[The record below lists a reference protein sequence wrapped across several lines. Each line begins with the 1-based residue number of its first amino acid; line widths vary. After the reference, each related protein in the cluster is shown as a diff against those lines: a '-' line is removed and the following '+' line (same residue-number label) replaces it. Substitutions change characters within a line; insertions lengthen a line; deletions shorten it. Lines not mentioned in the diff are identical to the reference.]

1 MADEQ
6 KTEQEQQPVENQVD
20 ETVETNI
27 EEEKVYNLK
36 QSDLE
41 KLIQKRVGHVTKN
54 FEKKYAGIDP
64 EQARKLLEEKENK
77 EMEDQKARGEFE
89 KILKE
94 QAEKS
99 NKEIAG
105 LRSEIEKVKVDGA
118 LLNAASKNQAINPDQ
133 VKDLL
138 KGNVKLTDDGKVEI
152 LAENKQPIYN
162 KDGDLKS
169 IDEYVKDFITE
180 NPHFQTAT
188 PSGSGS
194 KANLGKVNAKPFNI
208 ADLDMTKPEDRK
220 QYAEYK
226 RVRDRE
232 PTVINLTK
240 S

>member
-6 KTEQEQQPVENQVD
+6 KTEQEQQPVETKVEETIENNTD
-20 ETVETNI
+20 EEM
-27 EEEKVYNLK
+27 VYNLK

-41 KLIQKRVGHVTKN
+41 RLIQKRVGHVTKN
-54 FEKKYAGIDP
+54 FEKKYSGIDP
-64 EQARKLLEEKENK
+64 EQARKLLQEKENK

-118 LLNAASKNQAINPDQ
+118 LLNAASKNSAINPDQ

-138 KGNVKLTDDGKVEI
+138 KSNVKLTDDGKVEI
-152 LAENKQPIYN
+152 LAENNQPMYN
-162 KDGDLKS
+162 KDGELKS

-180 NPHFQTAT
+180 NPHFQSAT

-194 KANLGKVNAKPFNI
+194 KANLGKVDAKPFNL

-226 RVRDRE
+226 KARDKNI
-232 PTVINLTK
+232 VIDLTR

>member
-6 KTEQEQQPVENQVD
+6 KTEQEQQPVENK
-20 ETVETNI
+20 VEEVI
-27 EEEKVYNLK
+27 EEKEPMVSQSEVDKIVERRLAREKSKY
-36 QSDLE
+36 E
-41 KLIQKRVGHVTKN
+41 KM
-54 FEKKYAGIDP
+54 YSGIDP
-64 EQARKLLEEKENK
+64 EQARKLLQEKENK

-118 LLNAASKNQAINPDQ
+118 LLNAASKNSAINPEQ

-152 LAENKQPIYN
+152 LAENKQPMYN

-169 IDEYVKDFITE
+169 IDEYVKDFITD

-194 KANLGKVNAKPFNI
+194 KANLGKVDAKPFNL

-226 RVRDRE
+226 KARDKNI
-232 PTVINLTK
+232 VIDLTR

>member
-6 KTEQEQQPVENQVD
+6 KTEQEQQPVETKVD

-77 EMEDQKARGEFE
+77 EIEEQKARGEFE

-99 NKEIAG
+99 NKEIAS

-118 LLNAASKNQAINPDQ
+118 LLNAASKNSAINPEQ

-152 LAENKQPIYN
+152 LAENKQPMYN

-169 IDEYVKDFITE
+169 IDEYVKDFITD

-194 KANLGKVNAKPFNI
+194 KANLGKVDAKPFNL

-220 QYAEYK
+220 QYAEY
-226 RVRDRE
+226 RRARDSK
-232 PTVINLTK
+232 PTVIDLTNK
-240 S
+240 

>member
-6 KTEQEQQPVENQVD
+6 KTEQEQQPLENKVEEVVEDKEPMVSQAEVD
-20 ETVETNI
+20 KIIDKRLARERQKY
-27 EEEKVYNLK
+27 EKMY
-36 QSDLE
+36 S
-41 KLIQKRVGHVTKN
+41 
-54 FEKKYAGIDP
+54 GIDP

-77 EMEDQKARGEFE
+77 EIEDQKARGEFE

-99 NKEIAG
+99 NKEISG

-118 LLNAASKNQAINPDQ
+118 LLNAASKNSAINPEQ

-138 KGNVKLTDDGKVEI
+138 KSNVKLNEDGKVEI

-194 KANLGKVNAKPFNI
+194 KANLGKVDAKPFNL

-220 QYAEYK
+220 QYAEY
-226 RVRDRE
+226 RRARDSK
-232 PTVINLTK
+232 PTVIDLTNK
-240 S
+240 

>member
-6 KTEQEQQPVENQVD
+6 KTEQEQQPVENK
-20 ETVETNI
+20 VE
-27 EEEKVYNLK
+27 EVVEEKEPMVS
-36 QSDLE
+36 QSEVDKIVERRLARE
-41 KLIQKRVGHVTKN
+41 KSKY
-54 FEKKYAGIDP
+54 EKMYSGIDP
-64 EQARKLLEEKENK
+64 EQARKLLQEKENK

-118 LLNAASKNQAINPDQ
+118 LLNAASKNSAINPEQ

-152 LAENKQPIYN
+152 LAENKQPMYN

-169 IDEYVKDFITE
+169 IDEYVKDFITD

-194 KANLGKVNAKPFNI
+194 KANLGKVDAKPNNL

-220 QYAEYK
+220 QYAEYRK
-226 RVRDRE
+226 ARDKNI
-232 PTVINLTK
+232 VINLTK

>member
-6 KTEQEQQPVENQVD
+6 KTEQEQQPVENK
-20 ETVETNI
+20 VE
-27 EEEKVYNLK
+27 EVVEEKEPMVS
-36 QSDLE
+36 QSEVDKIVERRLARE
-41 KLIQKRVGHVTKN
+41 KSKY
-54 FEKKYAGIDP
+54 EKMYSGIDP

-99 NKEIAG
+99 NKEIAS

-118 LLNAASKNQAINPDQ
+118 LLNSASKNSAINPEQ

-169 IDEYVKDFITE
+169 IDEYVKEFITD
-180 NPHFQTAT
+180 NPHFQSAT

-194 KANLGKVNAKPFNI
+194 QANLGKVDAKPFNL
-208 ADLDMTKPEDRK
+208 ADLDMTNPEDRK

-226 RVRDRE
+226 KERDKNR
-232 PTVINLTK
+232 LLK
-240 S
+240 

>member
-20 ETVETNI
+20 ETVETNN

>member
-6 KTEQEQQPVENQVD
+6 KTEQEQQPVENK
-20 ETVETNI
+20 VEEVI
-27 EEEKVYNLK
+27 EEKEPMVSQSEVDKIVERRLAREKSKY
-36 QSDLE
+36 E
-41 KLIQKRVGHVTKN
+41 KM
-54 FEKKYAGIDP
+54 YSGIDP
-64 EQARKLLEEKENK
+64 EQARKLLQEKENK

-118 LLNAASKNQAINPDQ
+118 LLNAASKNQAINPEQ

>member
-6 KTEQEQQPVENQVD
+6 KTDTVEETAPITEAVEEKKVEENLYNEQQLEDAIKSRLSRERSKIYKELGTDNL
-20 ETVETNI
+20 ETAKI
-27 EEEKVYNLK
+27 AMK
-36 QSDLE
+36 
-41 KLIQKRVGHVTKN
+41 
-54 FEKKYAGIDP
+54 
-64 EQARKLLEEKENK
+64 EKENK
-77 EMEDQKARGEFE
+77 EIEDQKARGEFE

-99 NKEIAG
+99 NKEIAS

-118 LLNAASKNQAINPDQ
+118 LVTAASKNQAINPEQ

-152 LAENKQPIYN
+152 LAENKQPMYN

-194 KANLGKVNAKPFNI
+194 QANLGKVDAKPFNL

-226 RVRDRE
+226 KVRDRE

>member
-6 KTEQEQQPVENQVD
+6 KTEQEQQPVENK
-20 ETVETNI
+20 VE
-27 EEEKVYNLK
+27 EVVEEKEPMIS
-36 QSDLE
+36 QSEVDKIIDKRLARERQKYE
-41 KLIQKRVGHVTKN
+41 KM
-54 FEKKYAGIDP
+54 YSGIDP

-77 EMEDQKARGEFE
+77 EIEDQKARGEFE

-99 NKEIAG
+99 NKEISG

-118 LLNAASKNQAINPDQ
+118 LLNAASKNSAINPEQ

-152 LAENKQPIYN
+152 LAENKQPMYN

-169 IDEYVKDFITE
+169 IDEYVKDFITD

-188 PSGSGS
+188 PSGSGN
-194 KANLGKVNAKPFNI
+194 KANLGKVDAKPFNL

-220 QYAEYK
+220 QYAEY
-226 RVRDRE
+226 RRARDSK
-232 PTVINLTK
+232 PTVIDLTNK
-240 S
+240 

>member
-6 KTEQEQQPVENQVD
+6 KTEQEQQPVENK
-20 ETVETNI
+20 VEEVI
-27 EEEKVYNLK
+27 EEKEPMVSQSEVDKIVERRLAREKSKY
-36 QSDLE
+36 E
-41 KLIQKRVGHVTKN
+41 KM
-54 FEKKYAGIDP
+54 YSGIDP
-64 EQARKLLEEKENK
+64 EQARKLLQEKENK

-118 LLNAASKNQAINPDQ
+118 LLNAASKNSAINPEQ

-152 LAENKQPIYN
+152 LAENKQPMYN

-169 IDEYVKDFITE
+169 IDEYVKEFITD

-194 KANLGKVNAKPFNI
+194 KANLGKVDAKPFNI

-226 RVRDRE
+226 KARDKNI
-232 PTVINLTK
+232 VIDLTR

>member
-6 KTEQEQQPVENQVD
+6 KTEQEQQPVENK
-20 ETVETNI
+20 VEEVI
-27 EEEKVYNLK
+27 EEKEPMVSQSEVDKIIDKRLARERQKYEKMY
-36 QSDLE
+36 S
-41 KLIQKRVGHVTKN
+41 
-54 FEKKYAGIDP
+54 GIDP

-77 EMEDQKARGEFE
+77 QMEDQKARGEFE

-99 NKEIAG
+99 NKEISG

-118 LLNAASKNQAINPDQ
+118 LLNAASKNSAVNPEQ

-138 KGNVKLTDDGKVEI
+138 KSNVKLTQDGKVEI
-152 LAENKQPIYN
+152 LAENNQPIYN

-180 NPHFQTAT
+180 NPHFQSAT

-194 KANLGKVNAKPFNI
+194 KANLGKVDAKPFNL

>member
-6 KTEQEQQPVENQVD
+6 KTEQEQQPVENNV
-20 ETVETNI
+20 ETTVE
-27 EEEKVYNLK
+27 EKEPMVS
-36 QSDLE
+36 QSEVDKIVERRLARE
-41 KLIQKRVGHVTKN
+41 KSKY
-54 FEKKYAGIDP
+54 EKMYSGIDP
-64 EQARKLLEEKENK
+64 EQARKLLQEKENK
-77 EMEDQKARGEFE
+77 EIEDQKARGEFE

-118 LLNAASKNQAINPDQ
+118 LVTAASKNQAINPEQ

-152 LAENKQPIYN
+152 LAENKQPMYN

-194 KANLGKVNAKPFNI
+194 KANLGKVDAKPFNL
-208 ADLDMTKPEDRK
+208 ADLDMSKAEDRK
-220 QYAEYK
+220 AYADYRK
-226 RVRDRE
+226 NRDSK
-232 PTVINLTK
+232 PAIINR
-240 S
+240 

>member
-6 KTEQEQQPVENQVD
+6 KTEQEQQPVENKVEEVIEDKEPMVSQSEVD
-20 ETVETNI
+20 KIIDKRLARERQKY
-27 EEEKVYNLK
+27 EKMY
-36 QSDLE
+36 S
-41 KLIQKRVGHVTKN
+41 
-54 FEKKYAGIDP
+54 GIDP

-77 EMEDQKARGEFE
+77 QMEDQKARGEFE

-99 NKEIAG
+99 NKEISG

-118 LLNAASKNQAINPDQ
+118 LLNAASKNSAVNPEQ

-138 KGNVKLTDDGKVEI
+138 KSNVKLTQDGKVEI
-152 LAENKQPIYN
+152 LAENNSPIYN

-180 NPHFQTAT
+180 NPHFQLAT

-194 KANLGKVNAKPFNI
+194 KANLGKVDAKPFNL

>member
-6 KTEQEQQPVENQVD
+6 KTEQEQQPVENK
-20 ETVETNI
+20 VEEVI
-27 EEEKVYNLK
+27 EEKEPMVSQSEVDKIIDKRLARERQKYEKMY
-36 QSDLE
+36 S
-41 KLIQKRVGHVTKN
+41 
-54 FEKKYAGIDP
+54 GIDP

-77 EMEDQKARGEFE
+77 QMEDQKARGEFE

-99 NKEIAG
+99 NKEISG

-118 LLNAASKNQAINPDQ
+118 LLNAASKNSAVNPEQ

-138 KGNVKLTDDGKVEI
+138 KSNVKLTQDGKVEI
-152 LAENKQPIYN
+152 LAENNQPIYN

-180 NPHFQTAT
+180 NPHFQSAT

-194 KANLGKVNAKPFNI
+194 KANLGKVDAKPFNL

-220 QYAEYK
+220 QYAEY
-226 RVRDRE
+226 RRARDSK
-232 PTVINLTK
+232 PTVIDLTNK
-240 S
+240 

>member
-6 KTEQEQQPVENQVD
+6 KTDTVEETAPITEAVEEKKVEENLYNEQQLEDAIKSRLSRERSKIYKELGTDNL
-20 ETVETNI
+20 ETAKI
-27 EEEKVYNLK
+27 AMK
-36 QSDLE
+36 
-41 KLIQKRVGHVTKN
+41 
-54 FEKKYAGIDP
+54 
-64 EQARKLLEEKENK
+64 EKENK
-77 EMEDQKARGEFE
+77 EIEDQKARGEFE

-99 NKEIAG
+99 NKEIAS

-194 KANLGKVNAKPFNI
+194 KGNLGTVDAKPFNL

-226 RVRDRE
+226 KVRDRE

>member
-6 KTEQEQQPVENQVD
+6 KTEQEQQPVENK
-20 ETVETNI
+20 VEKVI
-27 EEEKVYNLK
+27 EEKEPMVSQSEVDKIVERRLAREKSKY
-36 QSDLE
+36 E
-41 KLIQKRVGHVTKN
+41 KM
-54 FEKKYAGIDP
+54 YSGIDP
-64 EQARKLLEEKENK
+64 EQARKLLQEKENK

-99 NKEIAG
+99 NKEIAS

-118 LLNAASKNQAINPDQ
+118 LLNAASKNSAINPEQ

-152 LAENKQPIYN
+152 LAENKQPMYN

-169 IDEYVKDFITE
+169 IDEYVKEFITD
-180 NPHFQTAT
+180 NPHFQSAT

-194 KANLGKVNAKPFNI
+194 QANLGKVDAKPFNL
-208 ADLDMTKPEDRK
+208 ADLDMTNPEDRK
-220 QYAEYK
+220 QYADYK
-226 RVRDRE
+226 KERDKNR
-232 PTVINLTK
+232 LLK
-240 S
+240 

>member
-6 KTEQEQQPVENQVD
+6 KTEQEQQPVENK
-20 ETVETNI
+20 VE
-27 EEEKVYNLK
+27 EVVEEKEPMVS
-36 QSDLE
+36 QSEVDKIVERRLARE
-41 KLIQKRVGHVTKN
+41 KSKY
-54 FEKKYAGIDP
+54 EKMYSGIDP

-118 LLNAASKNQAINPDQ
+118 LLNAASKNQAINPEQ

-194 KANLGKVNAKPFNI
+194 QANLGKVDAKPFNL

-226 RVRDRE
+226 KARDKNI
-232 PTVINLTK
+232 VIDLTR

>member
-6 KTEQEQQPVENQVD
+6 KTEQEQQPVETKVEETIENNTD
-20 ETVETNI
+20 EEM
-27 EEEKVYNLK
+27 VYNLK

-41 KLIQKRVGHVTKN
+41 RLIQKRVGHVTKN
-54 FEKKYAGIDP
+54 FEKKYSGIDP
-64 EQARKLLEEKENK
+64 EQARKLLQEKENK

-118 LLNAASKNQAINPDQ
+118 LLNAASKNSAINPDQ

-138 KGNVKLTDDGKVEI
+138 KSNVKLTDDGKVEI
-152 LAENKQPIYN
+152 LAENNQPIYN

-194 KANLGKVNAKPFNI
+194 KANLGKVDAKPFNI

-226 RVRDRE
+226 KARDKNI
-232 PTVINLTK
+232 VIDLTR

>member
-6 KTEQEQQPVENQVD
+6 KTEQEQQPVENK
-20 ETVETNI
+20 VEEVI
-27 EEEKVYNLK
+27 EEKEPMVSQSEVDKIVERRLAREKSKY
-36 QSDLE
+36 E
-41 KLIQKRVGHVTKN
+41 KM
-54 FEKKYAGIDP
+54 YSGIDP
-64 EQARKLLEEKENK
+64 EQARKLLQEKENK

-99 NKEIAG
+99 NKEIAS

-118 LLNAASKNQAINPDQ
+118 LLNAASKNSAINPEQ

-152 LAENKQPIYN
+152 LAENKQPMYN

-169 IDEYVKDFITE
+169 IDEYVKEFITD
-180 NPHFQTAT
+180 NPHFQSAT

-194 KANLGKVNAKPFNI
+194 QANLGKVDAKPFNL
-208 ADLDMTKPEDRK
+208 ADLDMTNPEDRK

-226 RVRDRE
+226 KERDKNR
-232 PTVINLTK
+232 LLK
-240 S
+240 

>member
-6 KTEQEQQPVENQVD
+6 KTEQEQQPVENK
-20 ETVETNI
+20 VE
-27 EEEKVYNLK
+27 EVVEEKEPMVS
-36 QSDLE
+36 QSEVDKIVERRLARE
-41 KLIQKRVGHVTKN
+41 KSKY
-54 FEKKYAGIDP
+54 EKMYSGIDP
-64 EQARKLLEEKENK
+64 EQARKLLQEKENK

-118 LLNAASKNQAINPDQ
+118 LLNAASKNSAINPEQ

-152 LAENKQPIYN
+152 LAENKQPMYN

-169 IDEYVKDFITE
+169 IDEYVKEFITD

-194 KANLGKVNAKPFNI
+194 KANLGKVDAKPFNI

-226 RVRDRE
+226 RERDKNI
-232 PTVINLTK
+232 VIDLTR

>member
-6 KTEQEQQPVENQVD
+6 KTEQEQQPVENK
-20 ETVETNI
+20 VE
-27 EEEKVYNLK
+27 EVVEEKEPMIS
-36 QSDLE
+36 QSEVDKIVERRLARE
-41 KLIQKRVGHVTKN
+41 KSKY
-54 FEKKYAGIDP
+54 EKMYSGIDP
-64 EQARKLLEEKENK
+64 EQARKLLQEKENK

-99 NKEIAG
+99 NKEIAS

-118 LLNAASKNQAINPDQ
+118 LLNAASKNSAINPEQ

-152 LAENKQPIYN
+152 LAENKQPMYN

-169 IDEYVKDFITE
+169 IDEYVKDFITD

-194 KANLGKVNAKPFNI
+194 KANLGKVDAKPNNL

-220 QYAEYK
+220 QYAEYRK
-226 RVRDRE
+226 ARDKNI
-232 PTVINLTK
+232 VINLTK

>member
-6 KTEQEQQPVENQVD
+6 KTEQEQQPVENK
-20 ETVETNI
+20 VEEVI
-27 EEEKVYNLK
+27 EEKEPMVSQSEVDKIVERRLAREKSKY
-36 QSDLE
+36 E
-41 KLIQKRVGHVTKN
+41 KM
-54 FEKKYAGIDP
+54 YSGIDP
-64 EQARKLLEEKENK
+64 EQARKLLQEKENK

-118 LLNAASKNQAINPDQ
+118 LLNAASKNSAINPEQ

-152 LAENKQPIYN
+152 LAENNQPMYN

-169 IDEYVKDFITE
+169 IDEYVKDFITD

-194 KANLGKVNAKPFNI
+194 KANLGKVDAKPFNL

-226 RVRDRE
+226 QARDKNI
-232 PTVINLTK
+232 VIDLTR

>member
-6 KTEQEQQPVENQVD
+6 KTEQEQQPVE
-20 ETVETNI
+20 TKVEEVI
-27 EEEKVYNLK
+27 EEKEPMVSQSEVDKIIDKRLARERQKYEKMY
-36 QSDLE
+36 S
-41 KLIQKRVGHVTKN
+41 
-54 FEKKYAGIDP
+54 GIDP

-77 EMEDQKARGEFE
+77 QMEDQKARGEFE

-99 NKEIAG
+99 NKEISG

-118 LLNAASKNQAINPDQ
+118 LLNAASKNSAVNPEQ

-138 KGNVKLTDDGKVEI
+138 KSNVKLTQDGKVEI
-152 LAENKQPIYN
+152 LAENNQPIYN

-180 NPHFQTAT
+180 NPHFQSAT

-194 KANLGKVNAKPFNI
+194 KANLGKVDAKPFNL

-226 RVRDRE
+226 KARDKNI
-232 PTVINLTK
+232 VIDLTR

>member
-6 KTEQEQQPVENQVD
+6 KTEQEQQPVENNV
-20 ETVETNI
+20 ETTVE
-27 EEEKVYNLK
+27 EKEPMVSQAEVDKIVERRLAR
-36 QSDLE
+36 E
-41 KLIQKRVGHVTKN
+41 KSKY
-54 FEKKYAGIDP
+54 EKMYSGIDP

-77 EMEDQKARGEFE
+77 QMEDQKARGEFE

-118 LLNAASKNQAINPDQ
+118 LVTAASKNQAINPEQ

-138 KGNVKLTDDGKVEI
+138 KGKVKLTDDGKVEI
-152 LAENKQPIYN
+152 LAENNQPMYN

-194 KANLGKVNAKPFNI
+194 KANLGKVDAKPFNL

-226 RVRDRE
+226 KVRDSK

>member
-6 KTEQEQQPVENQVD
+6 KTEQEQQPVENK
-20 ETVETNI
+20 VE
-27 EEEKVYNLK
+27 EVAEEKEPMVS
-36 QSDLE
+36 QSEVDKIVERRLARE
-41 KLIQKRVGHVTKN
+41 KSKY
-54 FEKKYAGIDP
+54 EKMYSGIDP
-64 EQARKLLEEKENK
+64 EQARKLLQEKENK

-118 LLNAASKNQAINPDQ
+118 LLNAASKNSAINPEQ

-152 LAENKQPIYN
+152 LAENKQPMYN

-169 IDEYVKDFITE
+169 IDEYVKDFITD

-194 KANLGKVNAKPFNI
+194 KANLGKVDAKPFNL

-226 RVRDRE
+226 KARDKNI
-232 PTVINLTK
+232 VIDLTR

>member
-6 KTEQEQQPVENQVD
+6 KTEQEQQPVENNV
-20 ETVETNI
+20 ETTVE
-27 EEEKVYNLK
+27 EKEPMVSQAEVDKIVERRLAR
-36 QSDLE
+36 E
-41 KLIQKRVGHVTKN
+41 KSKY
-54 FEKKYAGIDP
+54 EKMYSGIDP

-77 EMEDQKARGEFE
+77 QMEDQKARGEFE

-99 NKEIAG
+99 NKEISG

-118 LLNAASKNQAINPDQ
+118 IVTAASKNQAINPEQ

-138 KGNVKLTDDGKVEI
+138 KGNVKLTQDGKVEI
-152 LAENKQPIYN
+152 LAENKQPMYN

-194 KANLGKVNAKPFNI
+194 KANLGKVDAKPFNL

>member
-6 KTEQEQQPVENQVD
+6 KTEQEQQPVENKVEEVVEDKEPMVSQSEVD
-20 ETVETNI
+20 KIIDKRLARERQKY
-27 EEEKVYNLK
+27 EKMY
-36 QSDLE
+36 S
-41 KLIQKRVGHVTKN
+41 
-54 FEKKYAGIDP
+54 GIDP

-77 EMEDQKARGEFE
+77 EIEDQKARGEFE

-99 NKEIAG
+99 NKEISG

-118 LLNAASKNQAINPDQ
+118 LLNAASKNSAINPDQ

-138 KGNVKLTDDGKVEI
+138 KCNVKLTEDGKVEI
-152 LAENKQPIYN
+152 LAENNQPMYN

-169 IDEYVKDFITE
+169 IDEYVKDFITD

-194 KANLGKVNAKPFNI
+194 KANLGKVDAKPFNL

-220 QYAEYK
+220 QYAEY
-226 RVRDRE
+226 RRARDSK
-232 PTVINLTK
+232 PTVIDLTNK
-240 S
+240 

>member
-6 KTEQEQQPVENQVD
+6 KTEQEQQPVENKV
-20 ETVETNI
+20 ETTVE
-27 EEEKVYNLK
+27 EKEPMVSQAEVDKIVERRLAR
-36 QSDLE
+36 E
-41 KLIQKRVGHVTKN
+41 KSKY
-54 FEKKYAGIDP
+54 EKMYSGIDP

-77 EMEDQKARGEFE
+77 QMEDQKARGEFE

-118 LLNAASKNQAINPDQ
+118 LVTAASKNQAINPEQ

-138 KGNVKLTDDGKVEI
+138 KGKVKLTDDGKVEI
-152 LAENKQPIYN
+152 LAENNQPMYN

-194 KANLGKVNAKPFNI
+194 KANLGKVDAKPFNL

-226 RVRDRE
+226 KVRDRE

>member
-6 KTEQEQQPVENQVD
+6 KTEQEQQPVENK
-20 ETVETNI
+20 VE
-27 EEEKVYNLK
+27 EVAEEKEPMVS
-36 QSDLE
+36 QSEVDKIVERRLARE
-41 KLIQKRVGHVTKN
+41 KSKY
-54 FEKKYAGIDP
+54 EKMYSGIDP
-64 EQARKLLEEKENK
+64 EQARKLLQEKENK

-99 NKEIAG
+99 NKEIAS

-118 LLNAASKNQAINPDQ
+118 LLNAASKNLAINPEQ

-152 LAENKQPIYN
+152 LAENKQPMYN

-169 IDEYVKDFITE
+169 IDEYVKDFITD

-194 KANLGKVNAKPFNI
+194 KANLGKVDAKPFNI

-220 QYAEYK
+220 RYAEYK
-226 RVRDRE
+226 KERDGK
-232 PTVINLTK
+232 PTVIDLTR

>member
-6 KTEQEQQPVENQVD
+6 KTEQEQQPVENKVEEVVGEKEPMISQSEVD
-20 ETVETNI
+20 KIIDKRLARERQKY
-27 EEEKVYNLK
+27 EKMY
-36 QSDLE
+36 S
-41 KLIQKRVGHVTKN
+41 
-54 FEKKYAGIDP
+54 GIDP

-77 EMEDQKARGEFE
+77 EIEDQKARGEFE

-99 NKEIAG
+99 NKEISG

-118 LLNAASKNQAINPDQ
+118 LLNAASKNSAINPEQ

-138 KGNVKLTDDGKVEI
+138 KSNVKLNEDGKVEI

-194 KANLGKVNAKPFNI
+194 KANLGKVDAKPFNI

-220 QYAEYK
+220 QYAEY
-226 RVRDRE
+226 RRARDSK
-232 PTVINLTK
+232 PTVIDLTNK
-240 S
+240 

>member
-6 KTEQEQQPVENQVD
+6 KTEQEQQPVENKVEKEVEDKEPMVSQSEVD
-20 ETVETNI
+20 KIIDKRLARERQKY
-27 EEEKVYNLK
+27 EKMY
-36 QSDLE
+36 S
-41 KLIQKRVGHVTKN
+41 
-54 FEKKYAGIDP
+54 GIDP

-77 EMEDQKARGEFE
+77 EIEDQKARGEFE

-99 NKEIAG
+99 NKEISG

-118 LLNAASKNQAINPDQ
+118 LLNAASKNSAINPEQ

-138 KGNVKLTDDGKVEI
+138 KSNVKLNEDGKVEI
-152 LAENKQPIYN
+152 LAENNQPIYN

-180 NPHFQTAT
+180 NPHFQSAT

-194 KANLGKVNAKPFNI
+194 KANLGKVDAKPFNL

-220 QYAEYK
+220 QYAEY
-226 RVRDRE
+226 RRARDSK
-232 PTVINLTK
+232 PTVIDLTNK
-240 S
+240 

>member
-6 KTEQEQQPVENQVD
+6 KTEQEQQPVENKVEEVVEDKEPMVSQAEVD
-20 ETVETNI
+20 KIIDKRLARERQKY
-27 EEEKVYNLK
+27 EKMY
-36 QSDLE
+36 S
-41 KLIQKRVGHVTKN
+41 
-54 FEKKYAGIDP
+54 GIDP

-77 EMEDQKARGEFE
+77 EIEDQKARGEFE

-99 NKEIAG
+99 NKEISG

-118 LLNAASKNQAINPDQ
+118 LLNAASKNSAINPEQ

-138 KGNVKLTDDGKVEI
+138 KSNVKLNEDGKVEI
-152 LAENKQPIYN
+152 LAENNSPIYN

-194 KANLGKVNAKPFNI
+194 KANLGKVDAKPINL

-220 QYAEYK
+220 QYAEY
-226 RVRDRE
+226 RRARDSK
-232 PTVINLTK
+232 PTVIDLTNK
-240 S
+240 

>member
-1 MADEQ
+1 MVSQSEVDKIIDKRLARERQ
-6 KTEQEQQPVENQVD
+6 KY
-20 ETVETNI
+20 
-27 EEEKVYNLK
+27 EKMY
-36 QSDLE
+36 S
-41 KLIQKRVGHVTKN
+41 
-54 FEKKYAGIDP
+54 GIDP

-77 EMEDQKARGEFE
+77 EIEDQKARGEFE

-99 NKEIAG
+99 NKEISG

-118 LLNAASKNQAINPDQ
+118 LLNAASKNSAVNPEQ

-138 KGNVKLTDDGKVEI
+138 KSNVKLTQDGKVEI
-152 LAENKQPIYN
+152 LAENNQPIYN

-194 KANLGKVNAKPFNI
+194 KANLGKVDAKPFNL

-220 QYAEYK
+220 QYAEY
-226 RVRDRE
+226 RRARDSK
-232 PTVINLTK
+232 PTVIDLTNK
-240 S
+240 

>member
-6 KTEQEQQPVENQVD
+6 KTEQEQQPVENK
-20 ETVETNI
+20 VE
-27 EEEKVYNLK
+27 EVVEEKEPMVS
-36 QSDLE
+36 QSEVDKIIDKRLARERQKYE
-41 KLIQKRVGHVTKN
+41 KM
-54 FEKKYAGIDP
+54 YSGIDP

-77 EMEDQKARGEFE
+77 QMEDQKARGEFE

-99 NKEIAG
+99 NKEISG

-118 LLNAASKNQAINPDQ
+118 LLNAASKNSAVNPEQ

-138 KGNVKLTDDGKVEI
+138 KSNVKLTQDGKVEI
-152 LAENKQPIYN
+152 LAENNSPIYN

-180 NPHFQTAT
+180 NPHFQSAT

-194 KANLGKVNAKPFNI
+194 KANLGKVDAKPFNLS
-208 ADLDMTKPEDRK
+208 DLDMTKPEDRK

-226 RVRDRE
+226 RERDKNI
-232 PTVINLTK
+232 VIDLTR

>member
-6 KTEQEQQPVENQVD
+6 KTEQEQQPVENK
-20 ETVETNI
+20 VE
-27 EEEKVYNLK
+27 EVVEEKEPMVS
-36 QSDLE
+36 QSEVDKIIDKRLARERQKYE
-41 KLIQKRVGHVTKN
+41 KM
-54 FEKKYAGIDP
+54 YSGIDP

-77 EMEDQKARGEFE
+77 EIEDKKARGEFE

-99 NKEIAG
+99 NKEISG

-118 LLNAASKNQAINPDQ
+118 LLNAASKNSAINPEQ

-138 KGNVKLTDDGKVEI
+138 KSNVKLNEDGKVEI
-152 LAENKQPIYN
+152 LAENNSPIYN

-194 KANLGKVNAKPFNI
+194 KANLGKVDAKPFNL

-226 RVRDRE
+226 KARDKNI
-232 PTVINLTK
+232 VIDLTR

>member
-6 KTEQEQQPVENQVD
+6 KTEQEQQPVENK
-20 ETVETNI
+20 VE
-27 EEEKVYNLK
+27 EVVEEKEPMVS
-36 QSDLE
+36 QSEVDKIVERRLARE
-41 KLIQKRVGHVTKN
+41 KSKY
-54 FEKKYAGIDP
+54 EKMYSGIDP
-64 EQARKLLEEKENK
+64 EQARKLLQEKENK

-118 LLNAASKNQAINPDQ
+118 LLNAASENSAINPEQ

-152 LAENKQPIYN
+152 LAENKQPMYN

-169 IDEYVKDFITE
+169 IDEYVKDFITD

-194 KANLGKVNAKPFNI
+194 KANLGKVDAKPFYL

-226 RVRDRE
+226 KARDKNI
-232 PTVINLTK
+232 VIDLTR

>member
-6 KTEQEQQPVENQVD
+6 KTEQEQQPVENK
-20 ETVETNI
+20 VE
-27 EEEKVYNLK
+27 EVAEEKEPMVS
-36 QSDLE
+36 QSEVDKIVERRLARE
-41 KLIQKRVGHVTKN
+41 KSKY
-54 FEKKYAGIDP
+54 EKMYSGIDP
-64 EQARKLLEEKENK
+64 EQARKLLQEKENK

-118 LLNAASKNQAINPDQ
+118 LLNAASKNSAINPEQ

-152 LAENKQPIYN
+152 LAENKQPMYN

-169 IDEYVKDFITE
+169 IDEYVKDFITD

-194 KANLGKVNAKPFNI
+194 QANLGKVDAKPFNL

-226 RVRDRE
+226 KARDKNI
-232 PTVINLTK
+232 VIDLTR